1 MNGDVAETAVS
12 VQILNL
18 LQTVTQGYELSYPLL
33 IMTLHCHCNL
43 INSHKSKGSG
53 EKVEG

>member
-43 INSHKSKGSG
+43 INSHKRKGSG